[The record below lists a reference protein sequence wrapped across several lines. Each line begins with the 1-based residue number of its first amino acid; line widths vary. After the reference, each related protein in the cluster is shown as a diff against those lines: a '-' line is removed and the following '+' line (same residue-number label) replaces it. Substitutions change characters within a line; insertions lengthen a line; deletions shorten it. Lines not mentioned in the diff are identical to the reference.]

1 MNLGNITLITPP
13 DRLYNSNISYLL
25 IKPSTKLK
33 LQFQQKLSKMNEDI
47 NVYVF
52 DSDEHDIDWLL
63 SVCQIVTFVI
73 IDVDN
78 CDSLTKLFL
87 SLILSQPNSFY
98 YTNDDSIPFNLISR
112 NRIYDLDW
120 IESILNDNEEED
132 E

>member
-13 DRLYNSNISYLL
+13 DRLYNSNVSYLL

-63 SVCQIVTFVI
+63 SVCQIATFVI

>member
-33 LQFQQKLSKMNEDI
+33 LQFQQKLSKMDEDI

-63 SVCQIVTFVI
+63 SVCQIATFII

-87 SLILSQPNSFY
+87 SLILSQPNAFY

>member
-13 DRLYNSNISYLL
+13 DRLYNSNVSYLL

-33 LQFQQKLSKMNEDI
+33 LQFQQKLSKINEDI

-63 SVCQIVTFVI
+63 SVCQIATFVI

-87 SLILSQPNSFY
+87 SLILSQPNAFY